1 MAYRLIFAVLPGI
14 ELTLAKFFLLRS
26 LFISDDFPTFDLPE
40 KANSSL
46 SDLGICENFP
56 KEV

>member
-1 MAYRLIFAVLPGI
+1 MSRLPGI